1 MSASARPAPS
11 LAFSRSAPDTTWTTE
26 YYGLAV
32 AALRAERRTVDEEVV
47 LAHISPVHSE
57 NVNFF
62 GVIDV
67 DVDGELAKLDPSG
80 FRPLRGGISDGTI
93 P

>member
-1 MSASARPAPS
+1 MRTWLQAIYLGRWHP
-11 LAFSRSAPDTTWTTE
+11 FTRSAPDTTWTTE

-32 AALRAERRTVDEEVV
+32 AAMRAEGRYVVDEA
-47 LAHISPVHSE
+47 LAHISPAHSE

-67 DVDGELAKLDPSG
+67 DVEGELAKLDGSG
-80 FRPLRGGISDGTI
+80 YRPLRDV
-93 P
+93 

>member
-1 MSASARPAPS
+1 MRCTFLTVLTASPRLVTAGTPGAM
-11 LAFSRSAPDTTWTTE
+11 
-26 YYGLAV
+26 
-32 AALRAERRTVDEEVV
+32 

-67 DVDGELAKLDPSG
+67 DVNVEGELAKLDDNG
-80 FRPLRGGISDGTI
+80 IRPLRGGTNDGTI
-93 P
+93 L